1 MIFPENISR
10 IFSILLRQGINA
22 YVVGGAVRD
31 MIMGKEPYDFDM
43 AAECLP
49 EDLLLAFKDERYF
62 DSSIRFGT
70 LNVICDDG
78 SIVEITCCRKETDYT
93 DCRRPDSVEFCRDIK
108 KDLCRRDFTVNAM
121 AMDKDGNITDL
132 FGGKEDIENKIIRT
146 VGNADVRF
154 CEDALRIM
162 RALRFSATLGF
173 EIEEETKRA
182 IHKNAHLL
190 KNISSERIFEE
201 LKKLI
206 MGDFVANV
214 LLEYSDVICEIIPEL
229 APSVGFD
236 QKNPHHIYTV
246 YEHIVR
252 SVGACPKDIIIRLC
266 MLFHD
271 IAKPLMYTEDEKGI
285 GHFKGH
291 PDKSEEM
298 AREILS
304 RLHADSETI
313 KKVCF
318 LIRYHDTRPSATRKS
333 LLKYLT
339 KVGFENAKLLVDV
352 RRADLSAQSPAYH
365 DQFEYLLESEG
376 IINALEKEDACI
388 SVSQLKIGGK
398 DLIDLGI
405 PAGPRIGEILNELLK
420 NVVSGCTENKKEE
433 LIHLV
438 KRIIRQN

>member
-1 MIFPENISR
+1 
-10 IFSILLRQGINA
+10 
-22 YVVGGAVRD
+22 
-31 MIMGKEPYDFDM
+31 
-43 AAECLP
+43 
-49 EDLLLAFKDERYF
+49 
-62 DSSIRFGT
+62 
-70 LNVICDDG
+70 
-78 SIVEITCCRKETDYT
+78 
-93 DCRRPDSVEFCRDIK
+93 
-108 KDLCRRDFTVNAM
+108 
-121 AMDKDGNITDL
+121 
-132 FGGKEDIENKIIRT
+132 
-146 VGNADVRF
+146 
-154 CEDALRIM
+154 M
-162 RALRFSATLGF
+162 RALRFSATIGF

-252 SVGACPKDIIIRLC
+252 SVGACPKDISIRLC

-376 IINALEKEDACI
+376 IINALEKEGACI